1 MSLVKPTAISQIAL
15 DVYVLS
21 QLCFITGNLTML
33 PFALLRSF
41 SVLRVVLSSSTW
53 STCTIV

>member
-41 SVLRVVLSSSTW
+41 SVLRVVLSSSIW
-53 STCTIV
+53 STCTSV

>member
-1 MSLVKPTAISQIAL
+1 MSLDRSTSISQISL
-15 DVYVLS
+15 EVYVVS
-21 QLCFITGNLTML
+21 QLCFITGSLTML

-53 STCTIV
+53 STCTNV